1 MTSLARLR
9 ERGVLAAQMA
19 ALRAQ
24 GESERREFHRGALDA
39 LRWLTEG
46 GPGPLTGALGDRPVP
61 APAVVRE
68 LAAAEELIYG
78 RPSKCRDYAC
88 GLEHA
93 LMWAQFA
100 TAAPPA
106 DSTWELAPD
115 HEQRIG
121 LGRGVVTPM
130 SALSSHPSTRSAR
143 T

>member
-1 MTSLARLR
+1 MTTLARLR
-9 ERGVLAAQMA
+9 EQGALAAQMA

-24 GESERREFHRGALDA
+24 GESDRRDFHRGALDA

-46 GPGPLTGALGDRPVP
+46 GPGPLTGTVGGPPVT
-61 APAVVRE
+61 AHAVVRE

-100 TAAPPA
+100 TAAPPLPA
-106 DSTWELAPD
+106 RHGGTAPN
-115 HEQRIG
+115 
-121 LGRGVVTPM
+121 M
-130 SALSSHPSTRSAR
+130 SSRWVSGGAP
-143 T
+143 

>member
-9 ERGVLAAQMA
+9 ERGVVAAQMA
-19 ALRAQ
+19 ALREQ
-24 GESERREFHRGALDA
+24 GESGESDRREFHRGALDA

-46 GPGPLTGALGDRPVP
+46 GPGPLTGVVDGPPVS
-61 APAVVRE
+61 AHVVVRE

-78 RPSKCRDYAC
+78 RPSKHRDYAM

-100 TAAPPA
+100 TAAPPVPA
-106 DSTWELAPD
+106 R
-115 HEQRIG
+115 HG
-121 LGRGVVTPM
+121 
-130 SALSSHPSTRSAR
+130 ALPR